1 MSTIANFDPERIF
14 KYFEE
19 ICAIPHGSG
28 NMDKIAEYCMD
39 FARNHSL
46 KAVRDNANNVIIYKD
61 ATPGYEDAETVIL
74 QGHLDMVCQKE
85 EGVDIDFETDPIQ
98 AYVDGDYI
106 KAKGTTLGGD
116 NGIAVAMV
124 LALLESDSYEHPA
137 IEAVFTTDEEIG
149 MIGATKLDFDL
160 LKGKKMINID
170 SEDQDILTVSCAG
183 GSDFVMTMP
192 LARTKAEGTFYT
204 LTVKGLTGG
213 HSGVE
218 IDKGRVNANILMA
231 RILNFARKN
240 AHVSLVSVNGG
251 DKSNAIPVLSKADI
265 LVCDQE
271 DFVIKLEEY
280 VNIIK
285 RELQFREESFE
296 LDIVREST
304 GTFDAIDAV
313 LGDKIISM
321 LLGTPNGVVEMS
333 SEIDNLVETSL
344 NLGILKTE
352 DDLVTAHFAL
362 RSNKTSALVFLE
374 ERLEDFAKVLGFDV
388 KTFGHY
394 PPWEFKA
401 DSKLQRLYKDK
412 YKEVFGK
419 DISVEAIHAGLECG
433 VFSDGLKGLDCISVG
448 PEMHDIHTPRER
460 LGISSAKAVFEVI
473 LKVLKE
479 CK

>member
-192 LARTKAEGTFYT
+192 LARTKAEGTLYT
-204 LTVKGLTGG
+204 LAVKGLTGG

-265 LVCDQE
+265 VVGDQE

-296 LDIVREST
+296 LDIVKEST

-401 DSKLQRLYKDK
+401 DSKLQKLYKDK

-419 DISVEAIHAGLECG
+419 DIFVEAIHAGLECG